1 MGDFKRSGNQDF
13 KRRKSGGF
21 SGRFGRR
28 DSYSSENRFERRRDD
43 RDREGSGRKDFRRQ
57 EGGRDLEMFDIVCDK
72 CGKRSQVP
80 FKPTSGKPV
89 FCKECFRKTDGSD
102 SKVSSGQTSEEFA
115 KINNKLDKIM
125 KALNIEP

>member
-13 KRRKSGGF
+13 KRKSGGF

-28 DSYSSENRFERRRDD
+28 DSDGSENRFERRRN
-43 RDREGSGRKDFRRQ
+43 DREGSGRSDFRRP

-72 CGKRSQVP
+72 CGKKSQVP
-80 FKPTSGKPV
+80 FKPTSSKPV
-89 FCKECFRKTDGSD
+89 YCRDCFKKND
-102 SKVSSGQTSEEFA
+102 SLDSSSKGNSGLSSEDFA